1 MFPRRIHMSRVM
13 RVYACKNCL
22 TFHHLLTTN
31 SKIIKVVGKCLLIVL
46 ANNHGKCLFHTSRIF
61 SLHGH
66 DEQLL
71 LAVSKKT
78 FIISCNSLCI
88 PSLSS
93 SSPWLFFLQITQYI
107 GDTHNARTLIP
118 MNTRTQTLPIG
129 ASSKTV
135 PANPQDWRVT
145 TGVSLSTGTSPTTE
159 STNAVKSW
167 EIRSHGESNPRPKVL
182 PGLL

>member
-93 SSPWLFFLQITQYI
+93 SSPWLFFFANYTIHRRHSQR
-107 GDTHNARTLIP
+107 THTHP
-118 MNTRTQTLPIG
+118 YEYTH
-129 ASSKTV
+129 
-135 PANPQDWRVT
+135 ANP
-145 TGVSLSTGTSPTTE
+145 
-159 STNAVKSW
+159 TN
-167 EIRSHGESNPRPKVL
+167 RSIFEDCAGESSRLTSHHRRLAVDGNVAYHWKHKRR
-182 PGLL
+182 